1 MRFFYIIIR
10 HFVVIVVACTLISCE
25 DQIVNQCDEKEIES
39 GESLSNL
46 GAIQKNVFNVS
57 CALSGCHSGSNPQ
70 ANLNLED
77 GKSYTNLVNINSLLH
92 PGEKRVIPNNSA
104 ASILI
109 KSLRG
114 EISTEMPLGASPLS
128 NAVIDSIALWI
139 DNGALNN

>member
-10 HFVVIVVACTLISCE
+10 YAIVIFVAFTFISCE
-25 DQIVNQCDEKEIES
+25 DQIVNQCDEKEVEG

-46 GAIQKNVFNVS
+46 SAIQKNVFDVG
-57 CALSGCHSGSNPQ
+57 CALSGCHSGSNPA

-77 GKSYTNLVNINSLLH
+77 GKSYENLVNINSLLH

-104 ASILI
+104 GSILI

-114 EISTEMPLGASPLS
+114 EISTKMPLSVSPLS

>member
-1 MRFFYIIIR
+1 MRFFYIKIR
-10 HFVVIVVACTLISCE
+10 HFVVIVVATTLISCE
-25 DQIVNQCDEKEIES
+25 DQIVNQCNELDAES
-39 GESLSNL
+39 GESLSSL
-46 GAIQKNVFNVS
+46 SAIQKNVFNVS

-77 GKSYTNLVNINSLLH
+77 GKSYTNLVNVNSLLH

-104 ASILI
+104 TSILI

-114 EISTEMPLGASPLS
+114 EISTKMPVGSSPLS
-128 NAVIDSIALWI
+128 DAIIDSIALWI

>member
-10 HFVVIVVACTLISCE
+10 QFIAIIIVATFISCE
-25 DQIVNQCDEKEIES
+25 DQIVNQCDEKEVES
-39 GESLSNL
+39 GEKLSSLS
-46 GAIQKNVFNVS
+46 AIQKNVFNVS
-57 CALSGCHSGSNPQ
+57 CATSGCHSGNNPA

-92 PGEKRVIPNNSA
+92 PGEKRVVPSNST

-114 EISTEMPLGASPLS
+114 EISTKMPLGASPLS